1 MGMWFD
7 TWTNLVLAV
16 DFVFSPLFVN
26 LVPWTVLRSIKHAF
40 FKTSHG
46 AGKQTRLGWKL
57 SWGQSVG

>member
-26 LVPWTVLRSIKHAF
+26 LVPLTVWRSIKHAF
-40 FKTSHG
+40 FKSSHG
-46 AGKQTRLGWKL
+46 VGKQTRLGWKL